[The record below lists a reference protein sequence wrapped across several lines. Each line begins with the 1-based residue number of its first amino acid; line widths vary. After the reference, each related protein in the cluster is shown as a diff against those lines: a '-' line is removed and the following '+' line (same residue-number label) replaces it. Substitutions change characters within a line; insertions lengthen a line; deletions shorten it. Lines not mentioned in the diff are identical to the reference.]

1 MLSPECVCVHK
12 LALSAVL
19 NQVEVWKNL
28 KSLRQMLLHK
38 ISQELR
44 ILSRGNLNCQETMI
58 VTNLGSKLFEMST
71 LSHMSLPLS
80 DETF

>member
-1 MLSPECVCVHK
+1 MLSPECVHK

-44 ILSRGNLNCQETMI
+44 ILSRVNLNCQKIMI

>member
-1 MLSPECVCVHK
+1 MLSPECVHK
-12 LALSAVL
+12 LALSVVL

-38 ISQELR
+38 ISQELP
-44 ILSRGNLNCQETMI
+44 ILYRGNLNCQKTMI

-71 LSHMSLPLS
+71 L
-80 DETF
+80 